1 MSKQTDFISKHKED
15 VIRAT
20 DGTGIFPSVKMAQMI
35 LESGWGEDAPVKLA
49 NNYFGIK
56 KGTNWNGPTVELKT
70 SKDAK
75 KVNVFRKYA
84 TPIDSIKD
92 HSSFLI
98 SNPRYAKNGVF
109 TATTP
114 EAQIQAIANAGYA
127 ESKNY
132 ANTIIGIINSN
143 KLKELDKQ
151 ASNKKPT
158 KLDLKTVIVVSAL
171 IIGVFVL
178 YTQVKNK

>member
-1 MSKQTDFISKHKED
+1 MNKKDFISKHKKAIIEQTHD
-15 VIRAT
+15 T
-20 DGTGIFPSVKMAQMI
+20 QIFPSVKMAQMI

-75 KVNVFRKYA
+75 KVNVFRKYS

-151 ASNKKPT
+151 ASAKTTK

-178 YTQVKNK
+178 YTQVKRN